1 MEKKLSEMTDREL
14 RDKGNKAI
22 EESRKLMEDKRAG
35 KEITK
40 DREDQ
45 VDKWLAET
53 DEIEKEINNR
63 NLEAKLASL
72 GNGPKI
78 PGTDTESDER
88 FDPNFKPDQ
97 RKVNMTMRKFEQNER
112 KIKRFTAEERKIVR
126 LMDIEEEAF
135 LRFFRGG
142 LKAENINEEDW
153 AIIQAMNY
161 RAAGVEK
168 RVGAQSLTT
177 TAGGFTVPQG
187 FIPKVILYLKY
198 ISPFFDEQVTGPQ
211 TSGAIDIFDVYRT
224 DAGNDLPV
232 PTGDDTS
239 NVGELLAENS
249 DASTS
254 TADLVFGQKTFK
266 AYKYS
271 SKMIK
276 ASNELLEDTG
286 VDLVGYIARQ
296 LGTRLGRILNT
307 HFTTGDGSS
316 KPSGILTG
324 LSLGKLGGTTGTISF
339 PEIIDLVHSVDPSYR
354 KSPSARFMLHD
365 SILKLLKKVTVGAS
379 TTNARPLWSPGW
391 NESAPPTIDGYQY
404 MINQDMD
411 STFAS
416 GKKVMIFGDMKTFGV
431 RWVNQ
436 LRLLRLAERYAE
448 LDQVAWVGFIRAD
461 SRLLNTS
468 GIKYYAGT

>member
-1 MEKKLSEMTDREL
+1 MAQEKTLREMTTREL

-22 EESRKLMEDKRAG
+22 EEARKLYEERKAG

-53 DEIEKEINNR
+53 DEIEQEIKLR
-63 NLEAKLASL
+63 NLEASLAMQ
-72 GNGPKI
+72 GPKI
-78 PGTDTESDER
+78 PGTTTESDEK
-88 FDPNFKPDQ
+88 FDPNFQPGQ
-97 RKVNMTMRKFEQNER
+97 RKVNQTMRKYEQRGRET
-112 KIKRFTAEERKIVR
+112 KHFSEEEKKIVQLMTFEEDAFIR
-126 LMDIEEEAF
+126 LF
-135 LRFFRGG
+135 QKG
-142 LKAENINEEDW
+142 LKIDSVEAEDK
-153 AIIQAMNY
+153 AIISNM
-161 RAAGVEK
+161 EK
-168 RVGAQSLTT
+168 RAQSLTT

-187 FIPKVILYLKY
+187 FIPRVITYLKY

-211 TSGAIDIFDVYRT
+211 TTGAIDIFDVYRT
-224 DAGNDLPV
+224 DMGNDLPV
-232 PTGDDTS
+232 PTNDDTA

-249 DASTS
+249 DASS
-254 TADLVFGQKTFK
+254 SSADLVFAQKTFK

-276 ASNELLEDTG
+276 VSNELLEDTG
-286 VDLVGYIARQ
+286 VDLVGFIARQ

-316 KPSGILTG
+316 KPSGIITG
-324 LSLGKLGGTTGTISF
+324 LSQGKLAGSAGALSF

-365 SILKLLKKVTVGAS
+365 KILAILKKATVGAA
-379 TTNARPLWSPGW
+379 TTNSRPLWAPGW
-391 NESAPPTIDGYQY
+391 NETAPATIDGTQY
-404 MINQDMD
+404 MINNDMD
-411 STFAS
+411 STIAS
-416 GKKVMIFGDMKTFGV
+416 GKKFMIYGDMKTFAV

-436 LRLLRLAERYAE
+436 LRMLRLNERYAE
-448 LDQVAWVGFIRAD
+448 FDQVAWVGFMRAD

>member
-22 EESRKLMEDKRAG
+22 EASRQLMEDKRAG
-35 KEITK
+35 IEITK

-78 PGTDTESDER
+78 PGTDTESDEK

-97 RKVNMTMRKFEQNER
+97 RKVNMTMRKYEQEEG
-112 KIKRFTAEERKIVR
+112 KIKRFTAEEKKIVR

-142 LKAENINEEDW
+142 LKNENISPEDQ
-153 AIIQAMNY
+153 AIIAAMNY
-161 RAAGVEK
+161 RASGVEK
-168 RVGAQSLTT
+168 RAQSLTT
-177 TAGGFTVPQG
+177 TAGGYTVPQG

-211 TSGAIDIFDVYRT
+211 TTGAIDIFDVYRT
-224 DAGNDLPV
+224 DSGNDLPV

-239 NVGELLAENS
+239 NVGELLAENN
-249 DASTS
+249 DASS
-254 TADLVFGQKTFK
+254 SSADLVFGQKTFK

-276 ASNELLEDTG
+276 ASTELLEDTG

-324 LSLGKLGGTTGTISF
+324 LSQGKLGATTGTPTF
-339 PEIIDLVHSVDPSYR
+339 PEIIDLIHSVDPSYR
-354 KSPSARFMLHD
+354 KSPSCRFMMND
-365 SILKLLKKVTVGAS
+365 AILKLIKKTTVGTS
-379 TTNARPLWSPGW
+379 TYNSRPLWQPGW
-391 NESAPPTIDGYQY
+391 DMAAPATIDGFQY
-404 MINQDMD
+404 MINQDMA

-416 GKKVMIFGDMKTFGV
+416 GTKSMIFGDMKTFGV